1 VADVKISELTAVS
14 AVEANDLVE
23 VSEDTGGGSYASK
36 KATATQVR
44 DFALSTAADQNSYM
58 VAALT
63 KPDIRPSLNLD
74 FARVKTLDPRIT
86 FTRASEARYYDGKT
100 TAKAEE
106 NLLLRSQDYS
116 ATWTVTNLTPVTG
129 KTAPDTTSTA
139 TEFTA
144 GAANATL
151 TQSVTALAADY
162 TFSVWLRRVT
172 GTGDIDI
179 TAHSGGTWV
188 TQSISGTWARY
199 TVTQTLTAGACTPGI
214 RVVTSGDVI
223 EVWGA
228 QLEQRSAATAYT
240 ATTTQPITNYVP
252 QLLTAASGVARFDHN
267 PFTGES
273 LGLLIEEQRANLL
286 TYSED
291 FSQAAWAKTNTSIES
306 NIVVAPDGTLTADKI
321 IESTNNSAH
330 ELRRNSNA
338 SVSALTAY
346 TQSIYVKA
354 AERTLGSLQ
363 MIGNSGDS
371 IINFDLS
378 NGTVAVVSVSGGW
391 SNNSATIESVGNGWF
406 LISHTATTNSGITG
420 LNARL
425 FVRSAAGNTS
435 YTGDGYSGIY
445 IWGAQLEAGAF
456 PTSYIPTVA
465 SQVTRSADAASM
477 TGTNFS
483 SWYRQDEGTLFADG
497 DTVDDIAGFVGV
509 DDGTTSNRIRVF
521 QNTSTTIRGEI
532 HYNGTSQGVITSGT
546 VTLGLNAKTG
556 TAYKFNDF
564 AISTNSMSIG
574 QNTSTSIPL
583 VDRLRVG
590 NVDGSV
596 YLNGHLKKIAYY
608 PKRLTNAQ
616 LQALT
621 K

>member
-1 VADVKISELTAVS
+1 
-14 AVEANDLVE
+14 
-23 VSEDTGGGSYASK
+23 
-36 KATATQVR
+36 
-44 DFALSTAADQNSYM
+44 
-58 VAALT
+58 
-63 KPDIRPSLNLD
+63 
-74 FARVKTLDPRIT
+74 
-86 FTRASEARYYDGKT
+86 
-100 TAKAEE
+100 
-106 NLLLRSQDYS
+106 
-116 ATWTVTNLTPVTG
+116 
-129 KTAPDTTSTA
+129 
-139 TEFTA
+139 
-144 GAANATL
+144 
-151 TQSVTALAADY
+151 
-162 TFSVWLRRVT
+162 
-172 GTGDIDI
+172 
-179 TAHSGGTWV
+179 
-188 TQSISGTWARY
+188 
-199 TVTQTLTAGACTPGI
+199 
-214 RVVTSGDVI
+214 VTSGDVI

-267 PFTGES
+267 PVTGES

-286 TYSED
+286 LRSED
-291 FSQAAWAKTNTSIES
+291 FSTSWNNTNSTEQVNTIISPI
-306 NIVVAPDGTLTADKI
+306 GTLSGTKLIVDSGQASGQVRQSITKAASAITYTLSIYAKVAEFNQISLQVEEFGNTANRASVTFSLLDGSVTTAAS
-321 IESTNNSAH
+321 EFGTFTAASAA
-330 ELRRNSNA
+330 SNA
-338 SVSALTAY
+338 
-346 TQSIYVKA
+346 
-354 AERTLGSLQ
+354 
-363 MIGNSGDS
+363 
-371 IINFDLS
+371 
-378 NGTVAVVSVSGGW
+378 
-391 SNNSATIESVGNGWF
+391 VGNGWYKF
-406 LISHTATTNSGITG
+406 SVTFTSGTETGIQARITASDSG
-420 LNARL
+420 L
-425 FVRSAAGNTS
+425 
-435 YTGDGYSGIY
+435 TGDGYSGIY
-445 IWGAQLEAGAF
+445 IWGAQLEEGAF